1 LSEDVGRLRAQ
12 LSSLQ
17 SLLTLSRIMGD
28 SGDEHRIAEL
38 AGSAV
43 PAMSCCHLVGIRLAD
58 GAWALLGPAA
68 PPEVGLA
75 ELTDVIDRL
84 GLRGGAVTLPGPG
97 AAWVRAYPMA
107 SSAGHAGVLVVA
119 AAAEPPAEE
128 RFVLQAL
135 AQQTGVALVNA
146 RLQADERAA
155 AMRALRRHSEALEA
169 ANADLARS
177 NRTLADTNAEL
188 ERLAYVTSHHLSE
201 PLRAITGFA
210 QLLERGYRHRLDAQA
225 DEAIGFIVDG
235 VARMHTTLRGVVAYY
250 EAGQVPLRPCPVDT
264 HALVEQAAAALGPT
278 IAAAGAT
285 VACDPLPPLVAD
297 PDQLGLVLRT
307 LIGNALKFRGDQ
319 PPQVHVGATRELDG
333 WRLSVADNGVG
344 VDPVHRERIFRMF
357 HQAQGHGGRPG
368 SGVGLAI
375 CLRIVQRHG
384 GRMWVEP
391 RPEGGSVFHLTIPDR
406 QPAGATGASA
416 LEPLRQPADAL
427 ATARS
432 PVTSSG

>member
-1 LSEDVGRLRAQ
+1 LSDELGRLRAQ

-17 SLLTLSRIMGD
+17 SLLTLSQVMGD
-28 SGDEHRIAEL
+28 SGDERRIAEL

-43 PAMSCCHLVGIRLAD
+43 PSLSRCRLVGIRLA
-58 GAWALLGPAA
+58 GGGWALLGPAA
-68 PPEVGLA
+68 PPEAALAGLA
-75 ELTDVIDRL
+75 DAVDRL
-84 GLRGGAVTLPGPG
+84 GRRGGAVTLSGPE
-97 AAWVRAYPMA
+97 ARWARAYPMA

-119 AAAEPPAEE
+119 AAAEPPTEE

-155 AMRALRRHSEALEA
+155 AMRALRRHSQALEA
-169 ANADLARS
+169 ANADLARA
-177 NRTLADTNAEL
+177 NRTLAETNAEL
-188 ERLAYVTSHHLSE
+188 ERLTYVTSHHLSE

-210 QLLERGYRHRLDAQA
+210 QLLQRDLGHRLDART

-235 VARMHTTLRGVVAYY
+235 VARMHATLQGVLAYY
-250 EAGQVPLRPCPVDT
+250 EAGQRPLRPRSVDT
-264 HALVEQAAAALGPT
+264 GALVEQATAALAPT
-278 IAAAGAT
+278 IAATGAT
-285 VACDPLPPLVAD
+285 IACDPLPRLEAD

-307 LIGNALKFRGDQ
+307 LIANALKFRGDR
-319 PPQVHVGATRELDG
+319 PPRIHLGATREPDG

-344 VDPVHRERIFRMF
+344 VDPAHRERIFGMF
-357 HQAQGHGGRPG
+357 HRAHGHGEHPG

-384 GRMWVEP
+384 GRIWVEP

-406 QPAGATGASA
+406 QPGGPQAPAQQPPATAAARRAPTGPAGAR
-416 LEPLRQPADAL
+416 P
-427 ATARS
+427 
-432 PVTSSG
+432 